1 LSGSIKFQVALS
13 PFDFKEE
20 KNGNQ
25 SFRWIKI
32 KNLNEGEFTFPIDK
46 FVAIKLKKQ
55 FS

>member
-1 LSGSIKFQVALS
+1 LR

-20 KNGNQ
+20 INGNQ

-32 KNLNEGEFTFPIDK
+32 KSLNEVEFTFPIDK
-46 FVAIKLKKQ
+46 FVASKLKKQ